1 MFETIEGAMIMCNQ
15 GSVPTPLVV
24 IPNTVMIQGMP
35 AAVITNSEPF
45 LSIEPFGICQT
56 LTEAA
61 GVPVPCVPVTT
72 VWAAGSPTVLIAG
85 IPMLEQMSQLMCAI
99 GGEIDILF
107 PMNMTVMIP

>member
-1 MFETIEGAMIMCNQ
+1 MLETIEGAMVMCNQ
-15 GSVPTPLVV
+15 GSFPTPLVV
-24 IPNTVMIQGMP
+24 IPNSTMVMGMP

-61 GVPVPCVPVTT
+61 GIPVPCVPVTT
-72 VWAAGSPTVLIAG
+72 VWTPGSPTVLITG
-85 IPMLEQMSQLMCAI
+85 IPMLEQTSQLMCAV
-99 GGEIDILF
+99 GGEIEILF